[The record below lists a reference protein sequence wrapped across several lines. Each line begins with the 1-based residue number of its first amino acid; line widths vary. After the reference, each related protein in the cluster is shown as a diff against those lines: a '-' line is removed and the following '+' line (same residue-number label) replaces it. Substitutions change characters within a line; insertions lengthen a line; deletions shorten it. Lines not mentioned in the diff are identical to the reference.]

1 METLLWKAH
10 FGYPYLLQ
18 GSVVCFSIDLLSYTS
33 NNYDDDDGGGGV
45 DDDVCQSV
53 NSCFKS

>member
-45 DDDVCQSV
+45 DDGGDD
-53 NSCFKS
+53 F